1 MTAAIFIDT
10 EDGTDIHIVNSSGKR
25 TTHCG
30 IPTDGNNVEKQISRY
45 MKRTEFVKH
54 LESFTDAT
62 VCTDCRETFFE
73 L

>member
-1 MTAAIFIDT
+1 MVAAIFVDT
-10 EDGTDIHIVNSSGKR
+10 EDGTDIHIVNPSGKR

-30 IPTDGNNVEKQISRY
+30 IPTDGEKQISRY

-54 LESFTDAT
+54 LESFNDAT
-62 VCTDCRETFFE
+62 VCTDCREALFE